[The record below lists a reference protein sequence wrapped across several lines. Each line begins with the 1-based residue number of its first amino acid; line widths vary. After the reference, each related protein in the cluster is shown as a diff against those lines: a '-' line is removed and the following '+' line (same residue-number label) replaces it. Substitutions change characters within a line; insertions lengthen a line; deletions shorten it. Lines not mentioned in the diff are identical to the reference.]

1 MEVSRGVLR
10 PVRPDRSSVRGDL
23 MRVARRVCDQLYL
36 KGGEELVK
44 AICLEA
50 RIGLRGASP
59 SEVLD
64 RHHNPMQSM
73 RVMI

>member
-1 MEVSRGVLR
+1 
-10 PVRPDRSSVRGDL
+10 